1 MSVVAKTH
9 LTKIVVGE
17 RNPKKFI
24 VPVDKVKG
32 LLILLDDYR
41 IREDDET
48 TLSIEE
54 AFSDLYK
61 DIGKPAMLL
70 RGFRKRNELTQAELA
85 KKLSTTQSAIAEMEN
100 GQRKIGLKMAK
111 KIAAFFDASYKEFI

>member
-1 MSVVAKTH
+1 MSAVAKTH
-9 LTKIVVGE
+9 HTKIMIGDK
-17 RNPKKFI
+17 NPKKFA
-24 VPVDKVKG
+24 VPADKVKG
-32 LLILLDDYR
+32 ILILLEDYR
-41 IREDDET
+41 VRDDDDD

-54 AFSDLYK
+54 AFGELYK

-70 RGFRKRNELTQAELA
+70 RGFRKRDELTQTELA

-111 KIAAFFDASYKEFI
+111 KIAAFFDADYKEFV

>member
-1 MSVVAKTH
+1 MSAVAKAH
-9 LTKIVVGE
+9 LTKITIGE
-17 RNPKKFI
+17 RNPKRFV
-24 VPVDKVKG
+24 VPADKVKG

-41 IREDDET
+41 VHDDDED

-54 AFSDLYK
+54 AFVDLYK

-70 RGFRKRNELTQAELA
+70 RGFRKRDELTQIQLA
-85 KKLSTTQSAIAEMEN
+85 KKLGTTQSAIAEMEN

-111 KIAAFFDASYKEFI
+111 KIADFFNTNYKEFI

>member
-1 MSVVAKTH
+1 MSAVVKTH
-9 LTKIVVGE
+9 LTRVTIGEKNPRRFVVPD
-17 RNPKKFI
+17 NKA
-24 VPVDKVKG
+24 KG

-41 IREDDET
+41 VCDDDED

-54 AFSDLYK
+54 TFGYLYK

-70 RGFRKRNELTQAELA
+70 RGFRKRDELTQAQLA
-85 KKLSTTQSAIAEMEN
+85 KKLATTQSAIAEMEN

-111 KIAAFFDASYKEFI
+111 KIAAFFDIDYKEFI